1 MIGRRPLRS
10 IGRGGQLLDD
20 AGAAA
25 DDDPISAPSH
35 VFDFHRIVRLT
46 TWQGLLVRLGIMTQ
60 HFADLQVFLARLIHD
75 RRGVTILEYGLIL
88 AVMSLVILA
97 VASLFGSEV
106 IDNFNALSGA
116 VEQADARG
124 DETAP

>member
-1 MIGRRPLRS
+1 
-10 IGRGGQLLDD
+10 
-20 AGAAA
+20 
-25 DDDPISAPSH
+25 
-35 VFDFHRIVRLT
+35 
-46 TWQGLLVRLGIMTQ
+46 MTQ